1 MFKPLFVLP
10 FVAFALIA
18 AKQAEAPVEQKPS
31 INPPAE
37 IAADPANRLNIELSN
52 GGTVVIQLRP
62 DVAPNHV
69 RRIQELASSGFYN
82 GTIFHR
88 VIPGFMAQGG
98 DPQGTGQGGSP
109 LPDLAAEFN
118 DLPHMRG
125 VLSMA
130 RAEDENSAN
139 SQFFIMLAPSFGLD
153 HKYTGLGRV
162 VSGMQFVD
170 GIAPGEPPAQPT
182 KIVRAWLD
190 GAAPRAMAVAPA
202 QPPAPAPVPEAAQPQ
217 AVVGPAP
224 AEQPAGEAP
233 AASTDV
239 PAAEAPAPAEQPAGE
254 APAASTDVPAAEAP
268 AAAAEPQAEVPAEP
282 AEEPKDEPQGSPTGG

>member
-10 FVAFALIA
+10 FIAFTLIA
-18 AKQAEAPVEQKPS
+18 AKPAEAPVEQKPS
-31 INPPAE
+31 INAPAE
-37 IAADPANRLNIELSN
+37 IAADPANRLNIELSS

-69 RRIQELASSGFYN
+69 RRIQELATSGFYN

-98 DPQGTGQGGSP
+98 DPTGTGNGASP

-118 DLPHMRG
+118 ALPHMRG

-130 RAEDENSAN
+130 RGEDENSGN
-139 SQFFIMLAPSFGLD
+139 SQFFIMLAPSFNLD

-190 GAAPRAMAVAPA
+190 GAAPKAMAAAPA
-202 QPPAPAPVPEAAQPQ
+202 QPSAPAPAPATTAAGPQ
-217 AVVGPAP
+217 AEIGPAP
-224 AEQPAGEAP
+224 AEQPAAEPP
-233 AASTDV
+233 AATTEEGPAQPPDAAPVEQPVAEV
-239 PAAEAPAPAEQPAGE
+239 PVPSAEKPQAEAP
-254 APAASTDVPAAEAP
+254 V
-268 AAAAEPQAEVPAEP
+268 EPT
-282 AEEPKDEPQGSPTGG
+282 EEPRDEPQGSPTGG

>member
-1 MFKPLFVLP
+1 MFKPLFALS

-18 AKQAEAPVEQKPS
+18 SPVGAQVPQKPS
-31 INPPAE
+31 INAPAE
-37 IAADPANRLNIELSN
+37 VAADPANRLNIELSN

-62 DVAPNHV
+62 DAAPNHV

-98 DPQGTGQGGSP
+98 DPQGTGAGGSP
-109 LPDLAAEFN
+109 LPDLQAEFN
-118 DLPHMRG
+118 DLPHLRG

-139 SQFFIMLAPSFGLD
+139 SQFFIMLAPSFQLD

-162 VSGMQFVD
+162 ISGMQFVD
-170 GIAPGEPPAQPT
+170 GIAAGEPPAQPT

-190 GAAPRAMAVAPA
+190 GPVPMAVAAAPA
-202 QPPAPAPVPEAAQPQ
+202 QPPAPAPVPAADAAQ
-217 AVVGPAP
+217 AEVGPTQPVAQAP
-224 AEQPAGEAP
+224 ASEAEP
-233 AASTDV
+233 QSTASD
-239 PAAEAPAPAEQPAGE
+239 Q
-254 APAASTDVPAAEAP
+254 PAAEAP
-268 AAAAEPQAEVPAEP
+268 AAPAAELQVEAPAEP
-282 AEEPKDEPQGSPTGG
+282 AEQPEGEPQGPSTGG

>member
-10 FVAFALIA
+10 FVAFTLVA
-18 AKQAEAPVEQKPS
+18 AKPAEAPVEQKPS
-31 INPPAE
+31 INAPAE

-98 DPQGTGQGGSP
+98 DPQGTGTGGSP

-118 DLPHMRG
+118 DLPHLRG

-139 SQFFIMLAPSFGLD
+139 SRERQDG
-153 HKYTGLGRV
+153 KGRRHGAQTRGRYGSQHEGHLV
-162 VSGMQFVD
+162 EGGRDTEGTRQPRGARQMIEHGPQISGGSAVD
-170 GIAPGEPPAQPT
+170 QSCDCRKHDEPGERRL
-182 KIVRAWLD
+182 VCR
-190 GAAPRAMAVAPA
+190 
-202 QPPAPAPVPEAAQPQ
+202 EQ
-217 AVVGPAP
+217 AN
-224 AEQPAGEAP
+224 
-233 AASTDV
+233 
-239 PAAEAPAPAEQPAGE
+239 
-254 APAASTDVPAAEAP
+254 
-268 AAAAEPQAEVPAEP
+268 
-282 AEEPKDEPQGSPTGG
+282 